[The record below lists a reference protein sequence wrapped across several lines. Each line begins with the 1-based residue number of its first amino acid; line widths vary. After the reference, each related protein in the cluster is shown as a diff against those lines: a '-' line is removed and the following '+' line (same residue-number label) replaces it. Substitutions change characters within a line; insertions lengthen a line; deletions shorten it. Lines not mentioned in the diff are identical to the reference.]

1 MVGTARIR
9 ECIEDSSRTKEIRD
23 AIAKG
28 FTTYGMQTF
37 DQSLMY
43 LLEKGLITYEEAL
56 LQCSN
61 PDDFAL
67 KVRGIYSTSD
77 DRWEGFDAKV
87 EMEEEEQEAEEAP
100 RGAEGS
106 EGMKIER
113 FDK

>member
-1 MVGTARIR
+1 
-9 ECIEDSSRTKEIRD
+9 
-23 AIAKG
+23 
-28 FTTYGMQTF
+28 
-37 DQSLMY
+37 LMY

-87 EMEEEEQEAEEAP
+87 EMEDAEHEEQVEEQP
-100 RGAEGS
+100 DEGEDP